1 MKWKKEKPN
10 VNKHTL
16 HTEQQANRNMMR
28 VSAKASDCS
37 TSCFGLSS
45 CVASSANPTAVHHLS
60 DTIRPAER
68 LCRPHLLTPS
78 CSPSAWCW
86 NKKEKLL
93 SCGSYLAALV
103 TAECQSQ
110 PTQESSLKIASG
122 NNALSTDNVWCS
134 DWSWHEICQV
144 MYASLVLF
152 HCLWKVFIGF
162 LATLFYLVFMYCLF
176 ISHLH

>member
-1 MKWKKEKPN
+1 MEKGKTKCKQTHTAHRTAGKQEHDARIRKGLWLQHFLFWLELLRGLLRKPN
-10 VNKHTL
+10 CGTPSLRHHPPSGATLSASFAHTL
-16 HTEQQANRNMMR
+16 LLP
-28 VSAKASDCS
+28 VSMV
-37 TSCFGLSS
+37 L
-45 CVASSANPTAVHHLS
+45 
-60 DTIRPAER
+60 
-68 LCRPHLLTPS
+68 
-78 CSPSAWCW
+78 
-86 NKKEKLL
+86 KEEGELL
-93 SCGSYLAALV
+93 SCGSYLAAPV
-103 TAECQSQ
+103 TTECQSQ